1 MDKDIY
7 PKKAYERKIKW
18 VRTAHQNAMPIA
30 TTEKMAVMAGDVAL
44 LPQGQ
49 ALALELALPLV
60 TEPPASCELL
70 LQLTPERL
78 QLQQLGPDAP
88 GPVYVDFV
96 EGVMGHRRKF
106 GGGRGQLVA
115 KAVGI
120 KKGFVPDV
128 IDATA
133 GLGRDSFVLAQ
144 LGCQVRMV
152 ERSPV
157 VAALLRDGMARGQLD
172 DEVAAIIERMSLV
185 VADAKEWLLA
195 LSEAQRPD
203 VIYVDPMHPE
213 RTKAAEVKKEMKI
226 FRELVGGDED
236 DAELLQAAL
245 RVARKRVVVKRPR
258 KAEAIAGPKPNLV
271 YEGKSTR
278 FDVYLIAN

>member
-1 MDKDIY
+1 
-7 PKKAYERKIKW
+7 
-18 VRTAHQNAMPIA
+18 
-30 TTEKMAVMAGDVAL
+30 MASDAAL

-49 ALALELALPLV
+49 TLATELSLPLV

-70 LQLTPERL
+70 LQLTAERL
-78 QLQQLGPDAP
+78 QLQQPGPDAP

-96 EGVMGHRRKF
+96 EGAMGHRRKY

-120 KKGFVPDV
+120 KPGFIPTV

-152 ERSPV
+152 ERSPI
-157 VAALLRDGMARGQLD
+157 VAALLRDGMARGHVD
-172 DEVAAIIERMSLV
+172 AEVSEIIGRMSLI
-185 VADAKEWLLA
+185 VADAKEWLLT
-195 LSEAQRPD
+195 LNEEQRPD
-203 VIYVDPMHPE
+203 VVYVDPMHPE

-236 DAELLQAAL
+236 DVELLQAAL

-258 KAEAIAGPKPNLV
+258 KASAIAGPKPGLV
-271 YEGKSTR
+271 MEGKSTR
-278 FDVYLIAN
+278 FDIYLVQT